1 MCRRPM
7 LESVLPQQTAPAR
20 ATDASMPSAPTPATS
35 SAPGIAL
42 ASAGAGLA
50 LIVHAVVPAVSPL
63 LVAILCGAVLSNAA
77 GLRGGLPEALAPGL
91 HVASRRFLRLGI
103 VLLGLQLV
111 IGDVLGLGW
120 PVVAGAAVVVMGGL
134 GATLCAGRLLGVPPS
149 QSLLIA
155 CGFSICGAAAVAGAD
170 GVLRKRNG
178 EETAAAVALVV
189 IFGTAMIAAL
199 PAASALT
206 GLSQHAAGVWVGA
219 SVHEVA
225 QVVAAAGII
234 GAPALKVAVVVKLAR
249 VLMLAPVLILI
260 SMLERRTGGAAG
272 RQPLVPLFVVGF
284 LAAVVVRS
292 LGILPAAVLDI
303 AGLVESAL
311 LSAAMFALGCAVH
324 WHVLRRIGGR
334 ALALAAF
341 ATLTVT
347 VLGLAVALLA

>member
-189 IFGTAMIAAL
+189 IFGTAMIAAQ
-199 PAASALT
+199 PASFFMTMLSRASCSDRLVSNTDATMSRSDSVHSEARSTWSYRSLNSPSNSLDGCQCPVSRSRITPATTSRMGSTARRNRTSALRSANT
-206 GLSQHAAGVWVGA
+206 RCCTS
-219 SVHEVA
+219 
-225 QVVAAAGII
+225 
-234 GAPALKVAVVVKLAR
+234 R
-249 VLMLAPVLILI
+249 V
-260 SMLERRTGGAAG
+260 
-272 RQPLVPLFVVGF
+272 
-284 LAAVVVRS
+284 
-292 LGILPAAVLDI
+292 
-303 AGLVESAL
+303 
-311 LSAAMFALGCAVH
+311 
-324 WHVLRRIGGR
+324 
-334 ALALAAF
+334 
-341 ATLTVT
+341 
-347 VLGLAVALLA
+347 